1 MAILKVLKHP
11 DLNLRKKAEKV
22 TKFDDEL
29 NIIVENMLETMNKEN
44 GIGLAATQVDIHKQ
58 IITINVSK
66 EEKEEENKIIINPQI
81 ISKGDTIET
90 TEEGCLSIPGV
101 HENINRPNTIHIK
114 YQDTQGNEQELH
126 AKGLLAVC
134 IQHEIDHLNGVLF
147 IDHLSIFKRKKIEK
161 QYKKISENRE

>member
-11 DLNLRKKAEKV
+11 DPKLRKTAEKV
-22 TKFDDEL
+22 TDFNDEL
-29 NIIVENMLETMNKEN
+29 NTIIANMLETMDAEK

-58 IITINVSK
+58 IITINTSK
-66 EEKEEENKIIINPQI
+66 EGKEEENKIIINPQV

-101 HENINRPNTIHIK
+101 HENVNRPNKIHIK
-114 YQDTQGNEQELH
+114 YQDKQGNDQELH
-126 AKGLLAVC
+126 ASGLLAVC